1 MILKLLLSSYLILTQ
16 FTVMILQGDITRM
29 LFALIND
36 DFLRT
41 DVCISQEYRL
51 KENSKGLV

>member
-16 FTVMILQGDITRM
+16 FAEMILQRDITRM

-36 DFLRT
+36 DFPRT
-41 DVCISQEYRL
+41 DVCISREYRL
-51 KENSKGLV
+51 EAK